1 MFFLKYLG
9 IKFSLLFYGNIIPK
23 SKINNLET
31 NVPKSGRDCL
41 SNKQRLSNND
51 IETDICQTYT
61 EYNWHLLLCCKDS
74 IACWRQQNLWSQL
87 EQQMLLA
94 DGFKE
99 IFTNILQCFNEDQ
112 LITFAMTTWSLW
124 RKRNMQ
130 L

>member
-1 MFFLKYLG
+1 MFLRVEEIVYPTNNVYLAKILKL
-9 IKFSLLFYGNIIPK
+9 IFVKHIQNIIG
-23 SKINNLET
+23 IY
-31 NVPKSGRDCL
+31 
-41 SNKQRLSNND
+41 
-51 IETDICQTYT
+51 I
-61 EYNWHLLLCCKDS
+61 LLCCKDS

-112 LITFAMTTWSLW
+112 VITFAMTTWSLW